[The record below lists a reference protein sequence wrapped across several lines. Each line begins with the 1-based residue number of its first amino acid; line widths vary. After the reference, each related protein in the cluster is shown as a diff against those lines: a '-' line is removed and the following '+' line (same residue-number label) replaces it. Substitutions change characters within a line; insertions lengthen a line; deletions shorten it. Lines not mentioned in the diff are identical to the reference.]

1 MKSVEKSVERKTV
14 KRAGFNIGT
23 KIIVK
28 DDITAEFLRNMRR
41 IRKTLGLTQAEIADY
56 AQVSRTCVVCYEK
69 ERAAPILRVLIKL
82 AEVLKADI
90 SGSINYKF
98 FYKKIS
104 PEKLKKAIRAYGLS
118 FAEIGSLTGWCADQ
132 VSLAARMKPNAS
144 IRCLDDILKL
154 LDREKAA
161 YAVRQHITRKGA

>member
-1 MKSVEKSVERKTV
+1 MKRKAV
-14 KRAGFNIGT
+14 KRKGFNIDT
-23 KIIVK
+23 KIIVM

-41 IRKTLGLTQAEIADY
+41 IRKSLGLTQADVADY
-56 AQVSRTCVVCYEK
+56 AQVNRTCVICYEK

-90 SGSINYKF
+90 SDSVNYKF
-98 FYKKIS
+98 FYKTIS
-104 PEKLKKAIRAYGLS
+104 PEKIKNAIRTYGLS
-118 FAEIGSLTGWCADQ
+118 FAEIGSLTGWCAEQ

-144 IRCLDDILKL
+144 IQCLHDILQL
-154 LDREKAA
+154 LRREKTA